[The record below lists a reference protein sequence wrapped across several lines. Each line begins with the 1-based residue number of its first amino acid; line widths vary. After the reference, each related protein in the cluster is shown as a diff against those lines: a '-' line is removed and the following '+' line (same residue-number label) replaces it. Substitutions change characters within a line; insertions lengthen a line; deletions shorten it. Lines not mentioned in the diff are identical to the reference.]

1 MQINSLSTLYEIYMF
16 GTQTA
21 STAVKGGIK
30 FPYEWQYI
38 GFYFCLNVEYDLQGC
53 LCHLRFKSCFQKWHR
68 AVLVSFPVRIR
79 PLNLLE
85 QS

>member
-21 STAVKGGIK
+21 SMAVKGGIK

-38 GFYFCLNVEYDLQGC
+38 GFYFCLMWNMICKAAY
-53 LCHLRFKSCFQKWHR
+53 
-68 AVLVSFPVRIR
+68 AT
-79 PLNLLE
+79 
-85 QS
+85 